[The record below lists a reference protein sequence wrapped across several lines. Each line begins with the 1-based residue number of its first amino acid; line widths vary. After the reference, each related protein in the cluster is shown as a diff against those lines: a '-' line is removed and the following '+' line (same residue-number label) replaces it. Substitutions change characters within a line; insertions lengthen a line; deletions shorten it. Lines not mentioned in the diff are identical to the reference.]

1 MKNQQRPL
9 QIQDNITLEEHGEA
23 TVEDPWLE
31 EDPGEAQ
38 EVWEE
43 VDIAEGATA

>member
-9 QIQDNITLEEHGEA
+9 HIQGNRTLEEYGEA
-23 TVEDPWLE
+23 TVEEPWLE

-38 EVWEE
+38 KVWEE